1 MKYVSKKRNKKIIYI
16 TILLIMLWIIL
27 WYMYNT
33 YNKIEINQNS
43 YQTTR
48 LQSTNY
54 SENVENITNKSNTLA
69 DKIEDVTKSVVGI
82 SKLKNTGSSIL
93 DNNSEEKLGLGTGII
108 VSSNGYILSNQH
120 LTGEKYSKCY
130 VTLEDGKTY
139 GASVVWSDI
148 DLDLSILKINEKD
161 LVAATL
167 GDSSQIRVGESV
179 YAIGNPIGFEFRRTV
194 TSGIISAK
202 NRTIK
207 LEENGESSYMTNL
220 IQTDA
225 TINPGNSGGPLVNIN
240 GEVIGIT
247 SMKLVENQIE
257 GMGFTIP
264 IELVM
269 SCTDTLEKGE
279 KIERP
284 YLGVETSSID
294 NRFYLRRY
302 NINIPD
308 EVTFGAVIVNV
319 VSNSPA
325 SNAGLKSGDVIVTID
340 DVEIT
345 DSTYLKYNLYKHKI
359 GDKVKVKYYRDG
371 KINET
376 VVTLSK
382 LDS

>member
-1 MKYVSKKRNKKIIYI
+1 MKQFIAFVKKEFYHIFRDRRTMLILLGMPVVQIILFGFAISTEVKNVRLAVLDPSNDVVTRKIIDRLDASEYF
-16 TILLIMLWIIL
+16 TVTRRFHSPREMEAAFLK
-27 WYMYNT
+27 
-33 YNKIEINQNS
+33 NKIEINQNS

-139 GASVVWSDI
+139 DASVVWSDI

-225 TINPGNSGGPLVNIN
+225 TINPGNSGGPLI
-240 GEVIGIT
+240 
-247 SMKLVENQIE
+247 L
-257 GMGFTIP
+257 
-264 IELVM
+264 
-269 SCTDTLEKGE
+269 
-279 KIERP
+279 
-284 YLGVETSSID
+284 
-294 NRFYLRRY
+294 
-302 NINIPD
+302 
-308 EVTFGAVIVNV
+308 
-319 VSNSPA
+319 A
-325 SNAGLKSGDVIVTID
+325 S
-340 DVEIT
+340 
-345 DSTYLKYNLYKHKI
+345 
-359 GDKVKVKYYRDG
+359 R
-371 KINET
+371 
-376 VVTLSK
+376 
-382 LDS
+382 

>member
-1 MKYVSKKRNKKIIYI
+1 MFTVGSP
-16 TILLIMLWIIL
+16 LGSS
-27 WYMYNT
+27 YMGT
-33 YNKIEINQNS
+33 
-43 YQTTR
+43 
-48 LQSTNY
+48 
-54 SENVENITNKSNTLA
+54 
-69 DKIEDVTKSVVGI
+69 VTK
-82 SKLKNTGSSIL
+82 
-93 DNNSEEKLGLGTGII
+93 
-108 VSSNGYILSNQH
+108 
-120 LTGEKYSKCY
+120 
-130 VTLEDGKTY
+130 
-139 GASVVWSDI
+139 
-148 DLDLSILKINEKD
+148 
-161 LVAATL
+161 
-167 GDSSQIRVGESV
+167 
-179 YAIGNPIGFEFRRTV
+179 
-194 TSGIISAK
+194 GIISGK
-202 NRTIK
+202 DRQVSVTI
-207 LEENGESSYMTNL
+207 NNSSYIMEVL
-220 IQTDA
+220 QTDA
-225 TINPGNSGGPLVNIN
+225 AVNPGNSGGPLVNIN

-340 DVEIT
+340 DVEIN

>member
-1 MKYVSKKRNKKIIYI
+1 MFTVGSP
-16 TILLIMLWIIL
+16 LGSS
-27 WYMYNT
+27 YMGT
-33 YNKIEINQNS
+33 
-43 YQTTR
+43 
-48 LQSTNY
+48 
-54 SENVENITNKSNTLA
+54 
-69 DKIEDVTKSVVGI
+69 VTK
-82 SKLKNTGSSIL
+82 
-93 DNNSEEKLGLGTGII
+93 
-108 VSSNGYILSNQH
+108 
-120 LTGEKYSKCY
+120 
-130 VTLEDGKTY
+130 
-139 GASVVWSDI
+139 
-148 DLDLSILKINEKD
+148 
-161 LVAATL
+161 
-167 GDSSQIRVGESV
+167 
-179 YAIGNPIGFEFRRTV
+179 
-194 TSGIISAK
+194 GIISGK
-202 NRTIK
+202 DRQVSVTI
-207 LEENGESSYMTNL
+207 NNSSYIMEVL
-220 IQTDA
+220 QTDA
-225 TINPGNSGGPLVNIN
+225 AVNPGNSGGPLVNIN

>member
-1 MKYVSKKRNKKIIYI
+1 MFTVGSP
-16 TILLIMLWIIL
+16 LGSS
-27 WYMYNT
+27 YMGT
-33 YNKIEINQNS
+33 
-43 YQTTR
+43 
-48 LQSTNY
+48 
-54 SENVENITNKSNTLA
+54 
-69 DKIEDVTKSVVGI
+69 VTK
-82 SKLKNTGSSIL
+82 
-93 DNNSEEKLGLGTGII
+93 
-108 VSSNGYILSNQH
+108 
-120 LTGEKYSKCY
+120 
-130 VTLEDGKTY
+130 
-139 GASVVWSDI
+139 
-148 DLDLSILKINEKD
+148 
-161 LVAATL
+161 
-167 GDSSQIRVGESV
+167 
-179 YAIGNPIGFEFRRTV
+179 
-194 TSGIISAK
+194 GIISGK
-202 NRTIK
+202 DRQVSVTI
-207 LEENGESSYMTNL
+207 NNSSYIMEVL
-220 IQTDA
+220 QTDA
-225 TINPGNSGGPLVNIN
+225 AVNPGNSGGPLVNIN
-240 GEVIGIT
+240 GEVIGII

>member
-1 MKYVSKKRNKKIIYI
+1 MFTVGSP
-16 TILLIMLWIIL
+16 LGSS
-27 WYMYNT
+27 YMGT
-33 YNKIEINQNS
+33 
-43 YQTTR
+43 
-48 LQSTNY
+48 
-54 SENVENITNKSNTLA
+54 
-69 DKIEDVTKSVVGI
+69 VTK
-82 SKLKNTGSSIL
+82 
-93 DNNSEEKLGLGTGII
+93 
-108 VSSNGYILSNQH
+108 
-120 LTGEKYSKCY
+120 
-130 VTLEDGKTY
+130 
-139 GASVVWSDI
+139 
-148 DLDLSILKINEKD
+148 
-161 LVAATL
+161 
-167 GDSSQIRVGESV
+167 
-179 YAIGNPIGFEFRRTV
+179 
-194 TSGIISAK
+194 GIISGK
-202 NRTIK
+202 DRQVSVTI
-207 LEENGESSYMTNL
+207 NNSSYIMEVL
-220 IQTDA
+220 QTDA
-225 TINPGNSGGPLVNIN
+225 AVNPGNSGGPLVNIN

-345 DSTYLKYNLYKHKI
+345 DSTYLKYNIYKHKI

>member
-1 MKYVSKKRNKKIIYI
+1 MKKVFPHILTSLITIVVVFSGIFLYDIFNKKSCCV
-16 TILLIMLWIIL
+16 MS
-27 WYMYNT
+27 
-33 YNKIEINQNS
+33 NS
-43 YQTTR
+43 D
-48 LQSTNY
+48 Y
-54 SENVENITNKSNTLA
+54 SNVNITEA
-69 DKIEDVTKSVVGI
+69 DTIKTSVKKVYDSVVLIETYSGQTI
-82 SKLKNTGSSIL
+82 S
-93 DNNSEEKLGLGTGII
+93 GTGTGF
-108 VSSNGYILSNQH
+108 VYKKDDKNGYILTNYH
-120 LTGEKYSKCY
+120 VVENSKSIK
-130 VTLEDGKTY
+130 VTFTDGKTY
-139 GASVVWSDI
+139 DTTLLGYDEYYDVAVLSVDANSVISVATI
-148 DLDLSILKINEKD
+148 GSSEKAEVGD
-161 LVAATL
+161 TVFTVGSPL
-167 GDSSQIRVGESV
+167 GSSYMG
-179 YAIGNPIGFEFRRTV
+179 TV
-194 TSGIISAK
+194 TKGIISGK
-202 NRTIK
+202 DRQVSVTI
-207 LEENGESSYMTNL
+207 NNSSYIMEVL
-220 IQTDA
+220 QTDA
-225 TINPGNSGGPLVNIN
+225 AVNPGNSGGPLVNIN

-247 SMKLVENQIE
+247 FMKLVENQIE

>member
-1 MKYVSKKRNKKIIYI
+1 MKKVFPHILTSLITIVVVFSGIFLYDIFNKKSCCV
-16 TILLIMLWIIL
+16 TS
-27 WYMYNT
+27 
-33 YNKIEINQNS
+33 NS
-43 YQTTR
+43 D
-48 LQSTNY
+48 Y
-54 SENVENITNKSNTLA
+54 SNVNITEA
-69 DKIEDVTKSVVGI
+69 DTIKTSVKKVYDSVVLIETYSGQTI
-82 SKLKNTGSSIL
+82 S
-93 DNNSEEKLGLGTGII
+93 GTGTGF
-108 VSSNGYILSNQH
+108 VYKKDDKNGYILTNYH
-120 LTGEKYSKCY
+120 VVENSKSIK
-130 VTLEDGKTY
+130 VTFTDGKTY
-139 GASVVWSDI
+139 DTTLLGYDEYYDVAVLSVDANSVISVATI
-148 DLDLSILKINEKD
+148 GSSEKAEVGD
-161 LVAATL
+161 TVFTVGSPL
-167 GDSSQIRVGESV
+167 GSSYMG
-179 YAIGNPIGFEFRRTV
+179 TV
-194 TSGIISAK
+194 TKGIISGK
-202 NRTIK
+202 DRQVSVTI
-207 LEENGESSYMTNL
+207 NNSSYIMEVL
-220 IQTDA
+220 QTDA
-225 TINPGNSGGPLVNIN
+225 AVNPGNSGGPLVNIN

-345 DSTYLKYNLYKHKI
+345 DSTYLKYNIYKHKI

>member
-1 MKYVSKKRNKKIIYI
+1 MG
-16 TILLIMLWIIL
+16 T
-27 WYMYNT
+27 
-33 YNKIEINQNS
+33 
-43 YQTTR
+43 
-48 LQSTNY
+48 
-54 SENVENITNKSNTLA
+54 
-69 DKIEDVTKSVVGI
+69 VTK
-82 SKLKNTGSSIL
+82 
-93 DNNSEEKLGLGTGII
+93 
-108 VSSNGYILSNQH
+108 
-120 LTGEKYSKCY
+120 
-130 VTLEDGKTY
+130 
-139 GASVVWSDI
+139 
-148 DLDLSILKINEKD
+148 
-161 LVAATL
+161 
-167 GDSSQIRVGESV
+167 
-179 YAIGNPIGFEFRRTV
+179 
-194 TSGIISAK
+194 GIISGK
-202 NRTIK
+202 DRQVSVTI
-207 LEENGESSYMTNL
+207 NNSSYIMEVL
-220 IQTDA
+220 QTDA
-225 TINPGNSGGPLVNIN
+225 AVNPGNSGGPLVNIN

>member
-33 YNKIEINQNS
+33 YNKIEINQNN

-139 GASVVWSDI
+139 DANVVWSDT

-225 TINPGNSGGPLVNIN
+225 TINPGNSGGPLI
-240 GEVIGIT
+240 
-247 SMKLVENQIE
+247 L
-257 GMGFTIP
+257 
-264 IELVM
+264 
-269 SCTDTLEKGE
+269 
-279 KIERP
+279 
-284 YLGVETSSID
+284 
-294 NRFYLRRY
+294 
-302 NINIPD
+302 
-308 EVTFGAVIVNV
+308 
-319 VSNSPA
+319 A
-325 SNAGLKSGDVIVTID
+325 S
-340 DVEIT
+340 
-345 DSTYLKYNLYKHKI
+345 
-359 GDKVKVKYYRDG
+359 R
-371 KINET
+371 
-376 VVTLSK
+376 
-382 LDS
+382 

>member
-1 MKYVSKKRNKKIIYI
+1 
-16 TILLIMLWIIL
+16 
-27 WYMYNT
+27 
-33 YNKIEINQNS
+33 
-43 YQTTR
+43 
-48 LQSTNY
+48 
-54 SENVENITNKSNTLA
+54 
-69 DKIEDVTKSVVGI
+69 
-82 SKLKNTGSSIL
+82 
-93 DNNSEEKLGLGTGII
+93 
-108 VSSNGYILSNQH
+108 
-120 LTGEKYSKCY
+120 
-130 VTLEDGKTY
+130 
-139 GASVVWSDI
+139 
-148 DLDLSILKINEKD
+148 
-161 LVAATL
+161 
-167 GDSSQIRVGESV
+167 
-179 YAIGNPIGFEFRRTV
+179 
-194 TSGIISAK
+194 
-202 NRTIK
+202 
-207 LEENGESSYMTNL
+207 
-220 IQTDA
+220 
-225 TINPGNSGGPLVNIN
+225 
-240 GEVIGIT
+240 
-247 SMKLVENQIE
+247 MKLVENQIE